1 MVLNPADRG
10 ILEQLIDQA
19 VKDMRMTVQFVRS
32 DRYSKI
38 IKDKNGE
45 DFILGFVFGRID
57 TTFKATFITTQDR
70 ILSKQEIL
78 EVENIIYNRI
88 HELKEAIF
96 KCG

>member
-1 MVLNPADRG
+1 MALNPTHRG
-10 ILEQLIDQA
+10 ILEELIDQSI
-19 VKDMRMTVQFVRS
+19 KDMQATVQFVRS

-38 IKDKNGE
+38 IKDKNGD
-45 DFILGFVFGRID
+45 DFVLGFIVGRID
-57 TTFKATFITTQDR
+57 TTFKANFIATHGR
-70 ILSKQEIL
+70 ILSDEEIL

>member
-1 MVLNPADRG
+1 MALNPIQRD
-10 ILEQLIDQA
+10 ILEQLIDQSI
-19 VKDMRMTVQFVRS
+19 KDMQATVQFVRS

-38 IKDKNGE
+38 IKDKNGD
-45 DFILGFVFGRID
+45 DFVLGFIVGRID
-57 TTFKATFITTQDR
+57 TTFKANFIATHGR
-70 ILSKQEIL
+70 ILSDEEIQ

>member
-1 MVLNPADRG
+1 MVLNATHRG

-19 VKDMRMTVQFVRS
+19 VKDMMMTVQFVRS

-38 IKDKNGE
+38 IKDKSGE
-45 DFILGFVFGRID
+45 DFILGFVFGRMD
-57 TTFKATFITTQDR
+57 STFKATFIATQDR
-70 ILSKQEIL
+70 ILSAEELL

-88 HELKEAIF
+88 DELKEAIF